1 MRAAARKRGD
11 ADGFN
16 LWAGQAHLLAPSGP
30 AAEILREISE
40 GARQALEAAAN
51 RAL

>member
-1 MRAAARKRGD
+1 LRAAARKRGD
-11 ADGFN
+11 ADAVN
-16 LWAGQAHLLAPSGP
+16 LWAGRAHRLAPSGP
-30 AAEILREISE
+30 VAEIVRSIAD

>member
-1 MRAAARKRGD
+1 MRAAARRKGD
-11 ADGFN
+11 VDGFN
-16 LWAGQAHLLAPSGP
+16 LWAGQAHQLAPSAP
-30 AAEILREISE
+30 AAEIVREISD